1 MIGRGSV
8 SPATRSPGRT
18 GRTDLRHNMRMRK
31 VLIGV
36 VAAAIAV
43 AVIVVGAIGVDYGT
57 SIYAEYR
64 LSTNVRRAANLGS
77 DPFVAI
83 LAFPFIPQA
92 MRNHYNDLEIK
103 ANAVDQPMVGKATLE
118 ATMYS
123 IDLTYASW
131 LIRPDAKLPVGK
143 LESRII
149 IDSMHLGRYLGISDL
164 MVEAPPQETNNAT
177 GGTTESGIS
186 GSHGLVFSGTPK
198 SANFDHR
205 VSVSVDLAIAPD
217 DQATLVVTPTG
228 ILTGPDTANQTVP
241 DDKRDAVL
249 HAFSARLPNQ
259 RLPFGVAPT
268 SEGARGSDVII
279 EGITRG
285 VTITLEGFKQ
295 S

>member
-1 MIGRGSV
+1 
-8 SPATRSPGRT
+8 
-18 GRTDLRHNMRMRK
+18 MRK
-31 VLIGV
+31 VLIG
-36 VAAAIAV
+36 AIASGIAV
-43 AVIVVGAIGVDYGT
+43 GVIVVGAVGVDYGT

-64 LSTNVRRAANLGS
+64 LSSTVRKAAHLGS

-92 MRNHYNDLEIK
+92 LHGHYNELEIK
-103 ANAVDQPMVGKATLE
+103 ANAVDHAMVGKATLE

-123 IDLTYASW
+123 IDLTNASW
-131 LIRPDAKLPVGK
+131 LIRPDAKLPVGR

-149 IDSMHLGRYLGISDL
+149 IDSMHLGRYLGMNDL
-164 MVEAPPQETNNAT
+164 MVEAPPAETNNAT

-186 GSHGLVFSGTPK
+186 SGHGLVFSGTPK
-198 SANFDHR
+198 SADFDHR

-217 DQATLVVTPTG
+217 DPATLVFTPTG
-228 ILTGPDTANQTVP
+228 ILTGPDTADQTVP

-249 HAFSARLPNQ
+249 HAFTARLPNQ
-259 RLPFGVAPT
+259 RLPFGIAPT

-279 EGITRG
+279 EGVARG
-285 VTITLEGFKQ
+285 VTIRIDGFQQ

>member
-1 MIGRGSV
+1 
-8 SPATRSPGRT
+8 
-18 GRTDLRHNMRMRK
+18 MRMRK

-36 VAAAIAV
+36 MAAAIAM
-43 AVIVVGAIGVDYGT
+43 AVIVIVAIGVDYGT

-64 LSTNVRRAANLGS
+64 LSSNVRKAANLGS

-92 MRNHYNDLEIK
+92 MRNHYNELEIK
-103 ANAVDQPMVGKATLE
+103 ANAVDHAMVGKATLE
-118 ATMYS
+118 ATMHS

-131 LIRPDAKLPVGK
+131 LISADAKLPVGK

-149 IDSMHLGRYLGISDL
+149 IDSMHLGRYMGISDL
-164 MVEAPPQETNNAT
+164 MVEAPPQETNDAT

-205 VSVSVDLAIAPD
+205 VSISVDLSIAPD
-217 DQATLVVTPTG
+217 DQATLVFTPTG

-249 HAFSARLPNQ
+249 HAFSTRLPNQ

-279 EGITRG
+279 EGITEG
-285 VTITLEGFKQ
+285 VTVTLEGFKQ

>member
-1 MIGRGSV
+1 
-8 SPATRSPGRT
+8 
-18 GRTDLRHNMRMRK
+18 MRVRK
-31 VLIGV
+31 MLIGV
-36 VAAAIAV
+36 IAPV
-43 AVIVVGAIGVDYGT
+43 VTLAVIVIGVVGADYGA

-64 LSTNVRRAANLGS
+64 LSSTVRKAANLGS

-92 MRNHYNDLEIK
+92 MRRHYTELEIK
-103 ANAVDQPMVGKATLE
+103 ANAIDHAMTGKATLE

-149 IDSMHLGRYLGISDL
+149 IDSMHLGRYMGISDL
-164 MVEAPPQETNNAT
+164 MVEAPPAETNNAT

-205 VSVSVDLAIAPD
+205 VSVSVDLSIAPD
-217 DQATLVVTPTG
+217 DQATLVFTPTG
-228 ILTGPDTANQTVP
+228 VLTGPDTANQAVP

-259 RLPFGVAPT
+259 RLPFGVSPQT
-268 SEGARGSDVII
+268 VGARGSDVII

>member
-1 MIGRGSV
+1 
-8 SPATRSPGRT
+8 
-18 GRTDLRHNMRMRK
+18 MRMRK

-36 VAAAIAV
+36 LAAAIAV
-43 AVIVVGAIGVDYGT
+43 AVLVVGAIGVDFGT

-64 LSTNVRRAANLGS
+64 LSTNVRKAANLGS

-83 LAFPFIPQA
+83 VAFPFIPQA
-92 MRNHYNDLEIK
+92 MRDRYRQLEIK
-103 ANAVDQPMVGKATLE
+103 ANAIDHPMVGKATLE

-149 IDSMHLGRYLGISDL
+149 IDSMHLGRYMGMTDL
-164 MVEAPPQETNNAT
+164 MVEAPPKETNTAT

-198 SANFDHR
+198 AANFDHR
-205 VSVSVDLAIAPD
+205 VSVSMDLSIAPD
-217 DQATLVVTPTG
+217 DQATLVFTPTG
-228 ILTGPDTANQTVP
+228 VLTGPDTANQPVP

-249 HAFSARLPNQ
+249 QAFSARLPNQ
-259 RLPFGVAPT
+259 RLPFAVAPQT
-268 SEGARGSDVII
+268 VGARGSDVII

-285 VTITLEGFKQ
+285 VTVTLDGFKQ